1 MPNVM
6 VRNIPRET
14 YKRMR
19 ARAKNLGRSLNA
31 EILDILAEKDGWEKR
46 RREIAKVL
54 PEIRRV
60 REEIAREH
68 PDAPDSVTLLR
79 EDRDSR

>member
-14 YKRMR
+14 YKRLR

-31 EILDILAEKDGWEKR
+31 EILDILAEKDGWEIR

-68 PDAPDSVTLLR
+68 PDAPDSVTLIR
-79 EDRDSR
+79 EDRDNR

>member
-31 EILDILAEKDGWEKR
+31 EILDILAEKDSWEIR
-46 RREIAKVL
+46 RRKIAKVL

>member
-1 MPNVM
+1 MPNVI

-31 EILDILAEKDGWEKR
+31 EILDILAEKDGWEIR

-68 PDAPDSVTLLR
+68 PDAPDSVTLIR

>member
-1 MPNVM
+1 MPNLM

-31 EILDILAEKDGWEKR
+31 EILDILAEKDGWEIR

-60 REEIAREH
+60 REDIAREH
-68 PDAPDSVTLLR
+68 PDAPDSVTLIR

>member
-31 EILDILAEKDGWEKR
+31 EILDILAEKDGWEIR

-68 PDAPDSVTLLR
+68 PDAPDSVTLIR
-79 EDRDSR
+79 EDRDNR

>member
-1 MPNVM
+1 MPNLM

-31 EILDILAEKDGWEKR
+31 EILDILAEKDGWEIR

-68 PDAPDSVTLLR
+68 PDAPDSVTLIR

>member
-31 EILDILAEKDGWEKR
+31 EILDILAEKDSWEIR

-60 REEIAREH
+60 REEIAREF
-68 PDAPDSVTLLR
+68 PDAPDSVTLIR

>member
-6 VRNIPRET
+6 VRNIPKQT
-14 YKRMR
+14 YKRLQAR
-19 ARAKNLGRSLNA
+19 ARSYGRSLNA
-31 EILDILAEKDGWEKR
+31 EILDILAEKDSWEMR
-46 RREIAKVL
+46 RLEIAKVL
-54 PEIRRV
+54 PELRRM

-68 PDAPDSVTLLR
+68 PNAPDSVTLIR